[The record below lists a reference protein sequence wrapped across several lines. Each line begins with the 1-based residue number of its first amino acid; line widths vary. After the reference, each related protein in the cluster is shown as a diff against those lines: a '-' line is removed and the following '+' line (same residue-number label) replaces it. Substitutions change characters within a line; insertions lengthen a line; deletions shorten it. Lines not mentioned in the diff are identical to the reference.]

1 MKRKEKAKGKTV
13 NVLAAVRIARASGR
27 DNLSGIFRFIEQN
40 SGWQLHLVQYNEE
53 FSSAVVR
60 SAKDSG
66 FDGIIATIP
75 GSDATIA
82 ALAETPLPV
91 VLVNVHG
98 PALAKRKSPTAI
110 IRNDNAAIGRL
121 AAATF
126 LKNGHYASFAY
137 VPKLNEDWCH
147 ERGESFRARLAE
159 NGQTCSVFASS
170 AKPDTPCEDREGL
183 AAFLAD
189 LPKPTA
195 VYASSDECA
204 VKVLAAA
211 NDAGVKIPEQMA
223 LMGTDNDEF
232 LVRHSTPPI
241 SSILPGHVKMGLRA
255 ASELAKLL
263 KKSRRAPSIPKPI
276 YIPPVSVI
284 ERASTKPVLP
294 AATLVA
300 RTKAFIAE
308 HGCERI
314 DVADVSGHLGVSRR
328 LAELR
333 FRQMEGTSI
342 RRAIEDRRM
351 EEAKRLL
358 AKTNLSVTAIAKRI
372 GFSGQNRLSHVF
384 KSRFEHSPE
393 NWRAELRKKA

>member
-1 MKRKEKAKGKTV
+1 MKTKKREKIV
-13 NVLAAVRIARASGR
+13 NILAAVRIARASGR

-53 FSSAVVR
+53 FSAEVVR
-60 SAKDSG
+60 SAKDRG

-91 VLVNVHG
+91 VLVNVHS
-98 PALAKRKSPTAI
+98 PALARRSGPTSVV
-110 IRNDNAAIGRL
+110 RNDNAAIGRL
-121 AAATF
+121 AATTF

-137 VPKLNEDWCH
+137 VPKLDEDWCH

-159 NGQTCSVFASS
+159 NGQTCKVFTSTSS
-170 AKPDTPCEDREGL
+170 PNAPCEDKEGL
-183 AAFLAD
+183 ATFLAA
-189 LPKPTA
+189 LPKPAA

-211 NDAGVKIPEQMA
+211 NDANVKVPEQIS

-241 SSILPGHVKMGLRA
+241 SSILPGHVKMGYRA
-255 ASELAKLL
+255 ASELAKML
-263 KKSRRAPSIPKPI
+263 KPRRGSATPKPI

-300 RTKAFIAE
+300 RTKAYIAE
-308 HGCERI
+308 HGCQRI
-314 DVADVSGHLGVSRR
+314 DIADVSGHLGVSRR

-333 FRQMEGTSI
+333 FRQMEGKSI
-342 RRAIEDRRM
+342 RRAIEDHRM

-358 AKTNLSVTAIAKRI
+358 AKTSLSVTAIAERI
-372 GFSGQNRLSHVF
+372 GISGQNRLSHVF
-384 KSRFEHSPE
+384 KARFGLAPEH
-393 NWRAELRKKA
+393 WRAERRKKD

>member
-1 MKRKEKAKGKTV
+1 M
-13 NVLAAVRIARASGR
+13 
-27 DNLSGIFRFIEQN
+27 
-40 SGWQLHLVQYNEE
+40 QYNEE
-53 FSSAVVR
+53 FSPEVVR
-60 SAKDSG
+60 SAKDKG

-98 PALAKRKSPTAI
+98 PAIAKRSGPTSV
-110 IRNDNAAIGRL
+110 IRNDNVAIGRI

-147 ERGESFRARLAE
+147 ERGESFGARLAE
-159 NGQTCSVFASS
+159 NGQACRFFASS
-170 AKPDTPCEDREGL
+170 THPDAPFEDRVGL
-183 AAFLAD
+183 ATFLAA

-204 VKVLAAA
+204 IKVLAAA
-211 NDAGVKIPEQMA
+211 NDASIKVPEQMA
-223 LMGTDNDEF
+223 LMGTDNDEV

-241 SSILPGHVKMGLRA
+241 SSILPGHVRMGHRA

-263 KKSRRAPSIPKPI
+263 KSRRAPETPKPI

-300 RTKAFIAE
+300 RTKAYIAE

-314 DVADVSGHLGVSRR
+314 EVADVSGHLGISRR

-333 FRQMEGTSI
+333 FRQMEGKSI
-342 RRAIEDRRM
+342 RRAIEDHRM

-358 AKTNLSVTAIAKRI
+358 AKTRLSVTAIAERI

-384 KSRFEHSPE
+384 KDRIGLAPE
-393 NWRAELRKKA
+393 IWRNQAK

>member
-1 MKRKEKAKGKTV
+1 MKAKAKKRGKTV
-13 NVLAAVRIARASGR
+13 NILAAVRIARASGR

-53 FSSAVVR
+53 FSAEVVR
-60 SAKDSG
+60 SAKDRG

-91 VLVNVHG
+91 VLVNVHS
-98 PALAKRKSPTAI
+98 PALAKRRGPTAV
-110 IRNDNAAIGRL
+110 IRNDNASIGRL
-121 AAATF
+121 AATTF

-137 VPKLNEDWCH
+137 VPKLDEDWCL

-159 NGQTCSVFASS
+159 NGQTCKVFTSTSS
-170 AKPDTPCEDREGL
+170 PDAPYEDRDGL
-183 AAFLAD
+183 AAFLAA
-189 LPKPTA
+189 LPKPAA

-211 NDAGVKIPEQMA
+211 NDVNIKIPEQMA
-223 LMGTDNDEF
+223 LIGTDNDEF

-241 SSILPGHVKMGLRA
+241 TSILPGHVKMGYRA

-263 KKSRRAPSIPKPI
+263 KPRRASATPKPI

-294 AATLVA
+294 ATTLIA
-300 RTKAFIAE
+300 RAKAYIAE

-314 DVADVSGHLGVSRR
+314 GIADVSGHLGVSRR

-333 FRQMEGTSI
+333 FRQMEGKSI
-342 RRAIEDRRM
+342 RRAIEDHRM

-358 AKTNLSVTAIAKRI
+358 AKTSLSVTAIAERI

-384 KSRFEHSPE
+384 KARFGLAPEH
-393 NWRAELRKKA
+393 WRAERRKKD

>member
-1 MKRKEKAKGKTV
+1 MKTKKREKIV
-13 NVLAAVRIARASGR
+13 NILAAVRIARASGR

-53 FSSAVVR
+53 FSAEVVR
-60 SAKDSG
+60 SAKDRG
-66 FDGIIATIP
+66 FDSIIATIP

-91 VLVNVHG
+91 VLVNVHS
-98 PALAKRKSPTAI
+98 PALARRSGPTSVV
-110 IRNDNAAIGRL
+110 RNDNAAIGRL
-121 AAATF
+121 AATTF
-126 LKNGHYASFAY
+126 LKNGRYASFAY
-137 VPKLNEDWCH
+137 VPKLDEDWCH

-159 NGQTCSVFASS
+159 NGQTCKVFTSTSS
-170 AKPDTPCEDREGL
+170 PNAPCEDKEGL
-183 AAFLAD
+183 ATFLAA
-189 LPKPTA
+189 LPKPAA

-211 NDAGVKIPEQMA
+211 NDANVKVPEQMS

-241 SSILPGHVKMGLRA
+241 SSILPGHVKMGYRA
-255 ASELAKLL
+255 ASEVAKML
-263 KKSRRAPSIPKPI
+263 KPRRGSATPKPI

-300 RTKAFIAE
+300 RTKAYIAE
-308 HGCERI
+308 HGCQRI
-314 DVADVSGHLGVSRR
+314 DIADVSGHLGVSRR

-333 FRQMEGTSI
+333 FRQMEGKSI
-342 RRAIEDRRM
+342 RRAIEDHRM

-358 AKTNLSVTAIAKRI
+358 AKTSLSVTAIAERI
-372 GFSGQNRLSHVF
+372 GISGQNRLSHVF
-384 KSRFEHSPE
+384 KARFGLAPEH
-393 NWRAELRKKA
+393 WRAERRKKD

>member
-1 MKRKEKAKGKTV
+1 MKHKEKSREKTI
-13 NVLAAVRIARASGR
+13 NVLAAVRIARVSGR
-27 DNLSGIFRFIEQN
+27 DNLNGIFRFVEQN
-40 SGWQLHLVQYNEE
+40 SNWQLHLVQYNEE
-53 FSSAVVR
+53 FSPEVVR
-60 SAKDSG
+60 SAKDKG

-98 PALAKRKSPTAI
+98 PALATRSGPTSVV
-110 IRNDNAAIGRL
+110 RNDNASIGRL
-121 AAATF
+121 AATTF
-126 LKNGHYASFAY
+126 LKNGRYASFAY
-137 VPKLNEDWCH
+137 VPKLNEDWCL
-147 ERGESFRARLAE
+147 ERGESFRVRLAE
-159 NGQTCSVFASS
+159 NGQTCEFFTSTSS
-170 AKPDTPCEDREGL
+170 PDAPCEDREGL
-183 AAFLAD
+183 AAFLAS
-189 LPKPTA
+189 LPKPAA

-211 NDAGVKIPEQMA
+211 NDANIKIPEQMA
-223 LMGTDNDEF
+223 LIGTDNDEF

-241 SSILPGHVKMGLRA
+241 TSILPGHVKMGYRA

-263 KKSRRAPSIPKPI
+263 KKPRRIPTTPKPI
-276 YIPPVSVI
+276 YIPPVSVM

-300 RTKAFIAE
+300 RTKAYIEA

-314 DVADVSGHLGVSRR
+314 DVADVVGHLGVSRR

-333 FRQMEGTSI
+333 FRQMEGKSI

-358 AKTNLSVTAIAKRI
+358 SKTRLSVTAIAERI
-372 GFSGQNRLSHVF
+372 GLSGQNRLSHVF
-384 KSRFEHSPE
+384 KSRFGLAPE
-393 NWRAELRKKA
+393 IWRSKQRNCS